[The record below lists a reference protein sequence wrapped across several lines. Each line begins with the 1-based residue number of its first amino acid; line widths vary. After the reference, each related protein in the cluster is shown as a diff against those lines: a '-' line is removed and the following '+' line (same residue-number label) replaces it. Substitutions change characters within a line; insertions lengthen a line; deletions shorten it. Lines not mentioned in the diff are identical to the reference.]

1 MWFVRPGRP
10 KHAFTLIELLV
21 VIAIIAI
28 LVGLLV
34 PAVQKVREAAAR
46 ASCSNNLRQMGIAFH
61 NCHDS
66 YHKLPPL
73 AGPFPSET
81 ANGYNPAVNGQ
92 QGVGTPLIFLLPF
105 MEQEPLWRQCLT
117 FNPGQG
123 SPICWDDN
131 ANTYS
136 IAVKSYICP
145 SDPSIG
151 GSDSCPQNPGGPPF
165 AAATSYA
172 VNALAFDSCIYAG
185 GSPPSATIGNAA
197 NLGLGND
204 GTPLP
209 PFYYPRI
216 PASFPDGTSTTVLAS
231 EKLTFCMIAPQ
242 GPAELSGNGGQCNG
256 PGGDQFCGGTNWSD
270 PLLDYFAPAYN
281 MLPNGITTSAAVF
294 QIQPNPQTNCDP
306 TRPSTGHTA
315 VIMVLLA
322 DASVQAINSGTSP
335 VTWLLANVP
344 NDGLPLPGDWQ

>member
-1 MWFVRPGRP
+1 MWLVRPFRP

-28 LVGLLV
+28 LIGLLV

-46 ASCSNNLRQMGIAFH
+46 TQCANNLRQLGIATH

-66 YHKLPPL
+66 YHRLPPVC
-73 AGPFPSET
+73 GPFPSDT

-105 MEQEPLWRQCLT
+105 MEQEPLWNQCLQ
-117 FNPGQG
+117 FIPGQG

-151 GSDSCPQNPGGPPF
+151 PGDSCPQNPGGPPF

-172 VNALAFDSCIYAG
+172 ANALAFDQAIWNG
-185 GSPPSATIGNAA
+185 GNPPSATLGNAA
-197 NLGLGND
+197 NLGLGVD
-204 GTPLP
+204 GTPVSP
-209 PFYYPRI
+209 IYYARI
-216 PASFPDGTSTTVLAS
+216 PASFPDGTSSTVIFT
-231 EKLTFCMIAPQ
+231 EKFTFCMTAPQ
-242 GPAELSGNGGQCNG
+242 GPAELAANGGGCNG
-256 PGGDQFCGGTNWSD
+256 PGGDQFCGGANWSD
-270 PLLDYFAPAYN
+270 PLLDYFAPVYN
-281 MLPNGITTSAAVF
+281 MLPNGTVTPAFSP
-294 QIQPNPQTNCDP
+294 QIQPKYQINCDP
-306 TRPSTGHTA
+306 TRPSAGHTA
-315 VIMVLLA
+315 VIMAGMA
-322 DASVQAINSGTSP
+322 DGSVQAVTSATSP
-335 VTWLLANVP
+335 LTWFLANVP
-344 NDGLPLPGDWQ
+344 NDGQPLPSDWQ